1 MKNWTNT
8 AARDP
13 SQQAAAEMI
22 KTGGD
27 DRKVGRGL
35 SGPTIVNAD
44 SERIKAQGKLEA
56 RSLSRPSVPIE
67 WFGMRARVV
76 VVVASVCALVLGF
89 VIWHLRSGKPGNQ
102 AAAPAT
108 LANAITEPS
117 GPLTTDDS
125 APTAIYAHNLM
136 LRRGPDFRIYVRWL
150 RGQMIRSRPHVNPTF
165 DDPESFSLDIKSGV
179 VRANIG
185 DIGIFLN
192 AGGVANSPLKNI
204 TLLAEGDQ
212 IKLKG
217 TLHKVIPLP
226 VELLGGVTT
235 TSDNRIQLHVT
246 KLNVLK
252 IPFKGLLGGLHIELS
267 DLFQPKGIPGIE
279 VSGNDL
285 FFDTFKLLPPPHI
298 RGQLTKVRVVSPDI
312 EEVFGNAE
320 DTVARVEEWR
330 NFLRLNDGTI
340 DFGKLT
346 MHHVD
351 LIMVDLSDD
360 AWFDLDLNNY
370 QNQLV
375 NGYTR
380 MTPQAG
386 LQIFMPD
393 LDSLPKINKSGQK
406 ISMEWLKHRNLPPP
420 QDVKK

>member
-1 MKNWTNT
+1 MKNRTEVEAREFS
-8 AARDP
+8 AAKEDTEVPAERP
-13 SQQAAAEMI
+13 GAASVSSVSSVANPEI
-22 KTGGD
+22 E
-27 DRKVGRGL
+27 
-35 SGPTIVNAD
+35 PAP
-44 SERIKAQGKLEA
+44 AKLEA
-56 RSLSRPSVPIE
+56 RPLSRAVVPLE
-67 WFGMRARVV
+67 WFGMRARLVV
-76 VVVASVCALVLGF
+76 VSVCILVLGL
-89 VIWHLRSGKPGNQ
+89 VAWHLRWGRTPGP
-102 AAAPAT
+102 AATAT
-108 LANAITEPS
+108 TSSSAITDAPGS
-117 GPLTTDDS
+117 FISADT

-136 LRRGPDFRIYVRWL
+136 LRRGPDFRVYVRWL
-150 RGQMIRSRPHVNPTF
+150 RGQMIRTRRDVNPTF
-165 DDPESFSLDIKSGV
+165 DDPESFSLEIKTGV
-179 VRANIG
+179 IRANVG

-204 TLLAEGDQ
+204 SLLADGDQ

-217 TLHKVIPLP
+217 TLHKGISLP
-226 VELLGGVTT
+226 IEVLGSVAT

-246 KLNVLK
+246 KINVLK
-252 IPFKGLLGGLHIELS
+252 IPLKGLLGGLHIEIS
-267 DLFQPKGIPGIE
+267 DLFQPKGIPGME

-298 RGQLTKVRVVSPDI
+298 HGQLTKVRVVSPDI
-312 EEVFGNAE
+312 EEVYGNAE
-320 DTVARVEEWR
+320 DTVSRVEEWR

-346 MHHVD
+346 MRNVD
-351 LIMVDLSDD
+351 LIMVDLSND

-393 LDSLPKINKSGQK
+393 LDTLQKAKKSGQN
-406 ISMEWLKHRNLPPP
+406 ISMDWLKHRNLPPP
-420 QDVKK
+420 PDVKK

>member
-1 MKNWTNT
+1 
-8 AARDP
+8 
-13 SQQAAAEMI
+13 
-22 KTGGD
+22 
-27 DRKVGRGL
+27 
-35 SGPTIVNAD
+35 
-44 SERIKAQGKLEA
+44 
-56 RSLSRPSVPIE
+56 
-67 WFGMRARVV
+67 
-76 VVVASVCALVLGF
+76 
-89 VIWHLRSGKPGNQ
+89 
-102 AAAPAT
+102 
-108 LANAITEPS
+108 
-117 GPLTTDDS
+117 
-125 APTAIYAHNLM
+125 
-136 LRRGPDFRIYVRWL
+136 
-150 RGQMIRSRPHVNPTF
+150 
-165 DDPESFSLDIKSGV
+165 
-179 VRANIG
+179 
-185 DIGIFLN
+185 
-192 AGGVANSPLKNI
+192 VANSPLKNI
-204 TLLAEGDQ
+204 TLLAEADQ

-252 IPFKGLLGGLHIELS
+252 IPLKGLLGGLHIELS